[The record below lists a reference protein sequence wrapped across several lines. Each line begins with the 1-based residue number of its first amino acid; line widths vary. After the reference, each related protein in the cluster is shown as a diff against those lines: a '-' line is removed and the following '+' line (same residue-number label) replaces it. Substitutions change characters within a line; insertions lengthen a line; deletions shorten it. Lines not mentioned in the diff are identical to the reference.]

1 MKAKSALLSLL
12 ASGLALVG
20 ALTRDAPAGEP
31 PETSTP
37 KPLEVDP
44 PGADKSQVPTAK
56 EWLAASPRRPARTS
70 HAPARGVAARRRAGL
85 RVRCPVPT
93 FALSLLGGSNEGL
106 AFWMGAPAEGQPGEV
121 QFPLRRGDRRVIQF
135 WTQEKDREGGT
146 VPAPSLVLQEQW
158 VDGSPAPIVTVL

>member
-1 MKAKSALLSLL
+1 MNVKIALLISVL
-12 ASGLALVG
+12 SGSVLIGVV
-20 ALTRDAPAGEP
+20 TRDAPAGEP
-31 PETSTP
+31 PAPAAP
-37 KPLEVDP
+37 KPVDLDP
-44 PGADKSQVPTAK
+44 PGVEKSQVPTAK
-56 EWLAASPRRPARTS
+56 EWLAASPVRLSRTS
-70 HAPARGVAARRRAGL
+70 QAAAGCVATRVREWL

-106 AFWMGAPAEGQPGEV
+106 AFWIGSSAEGQPGEV